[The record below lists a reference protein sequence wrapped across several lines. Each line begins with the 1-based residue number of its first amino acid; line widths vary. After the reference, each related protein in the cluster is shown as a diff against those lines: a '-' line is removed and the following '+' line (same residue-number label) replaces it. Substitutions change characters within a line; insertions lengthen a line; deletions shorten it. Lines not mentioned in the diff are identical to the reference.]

1 MRVKIG
7 NKIYD
12 SRIEPIMLILE
23 EYNKEDIKAMADE
36 SNKYCEYP
44 DGMKVEEV
52 AKFMH
57 EEGCIEL
64 IKDTYE

>member
-12 SRIEPIMLILE
+12 SKIEPIMLILE
-23 EYNKEDIKAMADE
+23 EYNKEDIANMAE
-36 SNKYCEYP
+36 ETNKYCEFP
-44 DGMKVEEV
+44 DGMNTNEV

-64 IKDTYE
+64 MVDDE

>member
-12 SRIEPIMLILE
+12 SKIEPIMIIFE
-23 EYNKEDIKAMADE
+23 EYNKEDIRNMDDE
-36 SNKYCEYP
+36 STKYCEYP
-44 DGMKVEEV
+44 DGISTDEI

-57 EEGCIEL
+57 EEGCINFIE
-64 IKDTYE
+64 DE